1 MRPAQENQQRGQVPF
16 ESLEG
21 IMSEEEIK
29 SIVEEVLEQI
39 EDDDIAENLDMT
51 TRYAVDEESS
61 GW

>member
-1 MRPAQENQQRGQVPF
+1 
-16 ESLEG
+16 
-21 IMSEEEIK
+21 MSEEEIK

-39 EDDDIAENLDMT
+39 EDDDIADNLDMT